1 MKYNLL
7 NTILFLTVVLVS
19 CNSVDDVL
27 KPSDSI
33 SISILETL
41 DTVRVV
47 PGDTVSF
54 KFMVFTNGGAI
65 KNIDL
70 ETNDEIFEKHPEKMT
85 FGLIDSIE
93 LTVDE
98 NGNLSRDV
106 SSLIVEYP
114 VYIKKNPAVVNN
126 TLKAVFRATNKQGK
140 SASNYV
146 HFKGLN
152 SRIKKDKLTL
162 VSAYSVPKQ
171 NRFFNPFDYKTY
183 SEAQFISTEE
193 PIEGSDKIKESIAMV
208 FAYKYIPADP
218 GKYYLY
224 SPDSEE
230 AQEFCD
236 KNGIR
241 GYNRE
246 EMKSCVFYRIE
257 GVGGYEL
264 DEVIEAAQDNN
275 EKAKLINE
283 RNNLDWKY
291 FDEYINDDYL
301 STLDFSNAT
310 NALQLKGGFY
320 AFKTFDNR
328 KGIIWVNYLN
338 NFNNPIPITIR
349 RYIFQAVSTENGNN

>member
-114 VYIKKNPAVVNN
+114 GYIKKNPAVGNN
-126 TLKAVFRATNKQGK
+126 ESTLPGPTNKANPPRTM
-140 SASNYV
+140 SI
-146 HFKGLN
+146 
-152 SRIKKDKLTL
+152 SRD
-162 VSAYSVPKQ
+162 
-171 NRFFNPFDYKTY
+171 
-183 SEAQFISTEE
+183 ST
-193 PIEGSDKIKESIAMV
+193 
-208 FAYKYIPADP
+208 P
-218 GKYYLY
+218 G
-224 SPDSEE
+224 
-230 AQEFCD
+230 
-236 KNGIR
+236 
-241 GYNRE
+241 
-246 EMKSCVFYRIE
+246 
-257 GVGGYEL
+257 
-264 DEVIEAAQDNN
+264 
-275 EKAKLINE
+275 
-283 RNNLDWKY
+283 
-291 FDEYINDDYL
+291 
-301 STLDFSNAT
+301 
-310 NALQLKGGFY
+310 
-320 AFKTFDNR
+320 
-328 KGIIWVNYLN
+328 
-338 NFNNPIPITIR
+338 
-349 RYIFQAVSTENGNN
+349 

>member
-1 MKYNLL
+1 M
-7 NTILFLTVVLVS
+7 VLVS

-126 TLKAVFRATNKQGK
+126 TLKAVFLELCPFQGTQLPDK
-140 SASNYV
+140 KRQT
-146 HFKGLN
+146 H
-152 SRIKKDKLTL
+152 SR
-162 VSAYSVPKQ
+162 VS
-171 NRFFNPFDYKTY
+171 
-183 SEAQFISTEE
+183 
-193 PIEGSDKIKESIAMV
+193 
-208 FAYKYIPADP
+208 
-218 GKYYLY
+218 L
-224 SPDSEE
+224 
-230 AQEFCD
+230 FC
-236 KNGIR
+236 
-241 GYNRE
+241 
-246 EMKSCVFYRIE
+246 S
-257 GVGGYEL
+257 
-264 DEVIEAAQDNN
+264 Q
-275 EKAKLINE
+275 AKPL
-283 RNNLDWKY
+283 L
-291 FDEYINDDYL
+291 
-301 STLDFSNAT
+301 
-310 NALQLKGGFY
+310 
-320 AFKTFDNR
+320 
-328 KGIIWVNYLN
+328 
-338 NFNNPIPITIR
+338 
-349 RYIFQAVSTENGNN
+349 

>member
-152 SRIKKDKLTL
+152 SRIKKTNSLSCQLILFPSKTASLTL
-162 VSAYSVPKQ
+162 STIKHTAKRNLSAPK
-171 NRFFNPFDYKTY
+171 
-183 SEAQFISTEE
+183 
-193 PIEGSDKIKESIAMV
+193 
-208 FAYKYIPADP
+208 
-218 GKYYLY
+218 
-224 SPDSEE
+224 SPS
-230 AQEFCD
+230 
-236 KNGIR
+236 K
-241 GYNRE
+241 
-246 EMKSCVFYRIE
+246 
-257 GVGGYEL
+257 GVT
-264 DEVIEAAQDNN
+264 
-275 EKAKLINE
+275 
-283 RNNLDWKY
+283 R
-291 FDEYINDDYL
+291 
-301 STLDFSNAT
+301 
-310 NALQLKGGFY
+310 
-320 AFKTFDNR
+320 
-328 KGIIWVNYLN
+328 
-338 NFNNPIPITIR
+338 
-349 RYIFQAVSTENGNN
+349 

>member
-152 SRIKKDKLTL
+152 SRIKKDNSLSCQLILFPSKTASLTL
-162 VSAYSVPKQ
+162 STIKHTAKRNLSAPK
-171 NRFFNPFDYKTY
+171 
-183 SEAQFISTEE
+183 
-193 PIEGSDKIKESIAMV
+193 
-208 FAYKYIPADP
+208 
-218 GKYYLY
+218 
-224 SPDSEE
+224 SPS
-230 AQEFCD
+230 
-236 KNGIR
+236 K
-241 GYNRE
+241 
-246 EMKSCVFYRIE
+246 
-257 GVGGYEL
+257 GVT
-264 DEVIEAAQDNN
+264 
-275 EKAKLINE
+275 
-283 RNNLDWKY
+283 R
-291 FDEYINDDYL
+291 
-301 STLDFSNAT
+301 
-310 NALQLKGGFY
+310 
-320 AFKTFDNR
+320 
-328 KGIIWVNYLN
+328 
-338 NFNNPIPITIR
+338 
-349 RYIFQAVSTENGNN
+349 

>member
-162 VSAYSVPKQ
+162 CQLILFPS
-171 NRFFNPFDYKTY
+171 KTA
-183 SEAQFISTEE
+183 SLT
-193 PIEGSDKIKESIAMV
+193 
-208 FAYKYIPADP
+208 
-218 GKYYLY
+218 
-224 SPDSEE
+224 
-230 AQEFCD
+230 
-236 KNGIR
+236 
-241 GYNRE
+241 
-246 EMKSCVFYRIE
+246 
-257 GVGGYEL
+257 
-264 DEVIEAAQDNN
+264 
-275 EKAKLINE
+275 
-283 RNNLDWKY
+283 
-291 FDEYINDDYL
+291 L
-301 STLDFSNAT
+301 STIKHTAKRNLSAPKSPS
-310 NALQLKGGFY
+310 KGV
-320 AFKTFDNR
+320 TR
-328 KGIIWVNYLN
+328 
-338 NFNNPIPITIR
+338 
-349 RYIFQAVSTENGNN
+349 

>member
-264 DEVIEAAQDNN
+264 DEAIEAAQDNN

-283 RNNLDWKY
+283 RNNLDW
-291 FDEYINDDYL
+291 
-301 STLDFSNAT
+301 
-310 NALQLKGGFY
+310 
-320 AFKTFDNR
+320 
-328 KGIIWVNYLN
+328 
-338 NFNNPIPITIR
+338 
-349 RYIFQAVSTENGNN
+349 